1 MNLGITV
8 ERKPIRNSS
17 DPMTVETLREMVG
30 QHFLGLEKGVD
41 QHNAD
46 TALRIDRQS
55 IEFDSKLR
63 DSDTRYQQ
71 RFEAQEKALAAAL
84 TAADKAVTAALTA
97 AKQLVD
103 VALAAADKAVSK
115 AEVASEKR
123 FEGVNEFRKSLSDQT
138 NTFIP
143 RSESNVVVS
152 AIESRLAKLE
162 RSSSI
167 LEGVGTQKVQGGAA
181 AMWAVGLMVSLAML
195 AATLLLVF
203 IKH

>member
-1 MNLGITV
+1 MEGKIT
-8 ERKPIRNSS
+8 RHPL
-17 DPMTVETLREMVG
+17 DAMTIDTLREMVG
-30 QHFLGLEKGVD
+30 QHFVGNEKNVD
-41 QHNAD
+41 QRFSD
-46 TALRIDRQS
+46 LVLRVDRLG
-55 IEFDSKLR
+55 IEFDNKLR
-63 DSDTRYQQ
+63 EADLRYQQ
-71 RFEAQEKALAAAL
+71 RFDAQGKALEAAL

-138 NTFIP
+138 NTFLP

-162 RSSSI
+162 RSSSV
-167 LEGVGTQKVQGGAA
+167 LEGVGTQRIQGGAN
-181 AMWAVGLMVSLAML
+181 AMWAVGLMVSIAML

-203 IKH
+203 VKH